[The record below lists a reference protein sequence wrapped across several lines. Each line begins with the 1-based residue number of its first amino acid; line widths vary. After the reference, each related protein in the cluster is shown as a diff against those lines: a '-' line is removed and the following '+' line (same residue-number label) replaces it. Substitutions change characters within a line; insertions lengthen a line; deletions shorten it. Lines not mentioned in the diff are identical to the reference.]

1 MLNEFALMF
10 DARVDFPLHYITFR
24 RCGVAKP
31 HEGNTENMFS
41 LSGQLSDRNKLADN
55 LAAVRAVS
63 PFCVCVWGGGG
74 ETLTPQKPRSH
85 ITTPHAAP
93 RAEAARGG

>member
-41 LSGQLSDRNKLADN
+41 LSGRLSDPNKLAEN
-55 LAAVRAVS
+55 LAAVQFPLFA
-63 PFCVCVWGGGG
+63 CVCVGW
-74 ETLTPQKPRSH
+74 R
-85 ITTPHAAP
+85 
-93 RAEAARGG
+93 